1 MDAAATIQDYTSEE
15 EEEED
20 EEPALKYER
29 LQTGPLL
36 EKDNASALAVS
47 DRYLVRITWVHK
59 MHINR

>member
-1 MDAAATIQDYTSEE
+1 MDAAATNHAYTSEE

-29 LQTGPLL
+29 LQTGALL

-47 DRYLVRITWVHK
+47 DRFLVRFFLG
-59 MHINR
+59 